1 MTDLSVLMDRYKKK
15 MEKVASESVLDL
27 GTRIKEGTPKDTGRA
42 RQSWSDNG
50 PLVVGKLYQY
60 SSNLV
65 YMRPLEY
72 GHSEENAPRG
82 MVRINTIKWPQIV
95 DKYAKSI

>member
-65 YMRPLEY
+65 YMRRLEY
-72 GHSEENAPRG
+72 GHSAQAPAG